1 MTRRGKRLRRTKS
14 LTITVFL
21 MHLLSS
27 SFSCFHVR
35 TFRFLFAVINLLV
48 LEVPFGCCRVSPCPS
63 VVPSHS
69 SPYTLRVP
77 ERSGGTNRVTEGKEV
92 RPDTKRTEQRRS

>member
-48 LEVPFGCCRVSPCPS
+48 LEVPFGCCRLT
-63 VVPSHS
+63 SHGS
-69 SPYTLRVP
+69 ADKTGIKSISFSTGRKGQPYR
-77 ERSGGTNRVTEGKEV
+77 
-92 RPDTKRTEQRRS
+92 